1 MTFET
6 LLEILALIAFV
17 LAATGWTFRKTD
29 LIAIGLAL
37 WSLAVLIPRL
47 NGITVSTVVLLLAFV
62 AFVAAAIG
70 WRYRKINL
78 IAVGLALWMI
88 SLVLT
93 PVLHIS

>member
-17 LAATGWTFRKTD
+17 VAAIGWSYRKID
-29 LIAIGLAL
+29 LLAIGLAL

-78 IAVGLALWMI
+78 IAVGLALWMV
-88 SLVLT
+88 SLLLG